1 MCQPYFSAQVSLID
15 IEGPTL
21 LYEKHFASEIC
32 TGIISLE
39 FQTCSLH
46 GFEKNVIAVAT
57 KDSSVLAIDCDT
69 GNTLSTSIVHPKK
82 PSRALFMHV
91 LGKFYSLH
99 KLSLSG
105 IYKGDVYKV

>member
-1 MCQPYFSAQVSLID
+1 MSTLFSIQVSVID

-21 LYEKHFASEIC
+21 LYQKHFASELC
-32 TGIISLE
+32 TGIISLQ
-39 FQTCSLH
+39 FQTCNLH

-57 KDSSVLAIDCDT
+57 KDSSVLAIDSDT

-99 KLSLSG
+99 KLSLTG
-105 IYKGDVYKV
+105 ICKDYVLNV